1 MNKDVPE
8 QIRFGNVFSFRLLSF
23 TFPEVSTVAR
33 QLTSAAKVMLLSG
46 DQIHRTTTAC
56 IEVGCIGLLLCIDR
70 NQNPFSIYGAL
81 KNALA
86 VRQHNTAEC
95 AIIEG
100 IGCFLASASFAI
112 HSVSPFV
119 CGSSKHARNA
129 GSP

>member
-1 MNKDVPE
+1 
-8 QIRFGNVFSFRLLSF
+8 
-23 TFPEVSTVAR
+23 
-33 QLTSAAKVMLLSG
+33 MLLSG

-70 NQNPFSIYGAL
+70 NQNPFSIYGAF

-100 IGCFLASASFAI
+100 IGVFFSFCKLKAGFLS
-112 HSVSPFV
+112 
-119 CGSSKHARNA
+119 CRRNA
-129 GSP
+129 AWGLQPVDE

>member
-1 MNKDVPE
+1 
-8 QIRFGNVFSFRLLSF
+8 
-23 TFPEVSTVAR
+23 
-33 QLTSAAKVMLLSG
+33 MLLSG

-70 NQNPFSIYGAL
+70 NQNPFSIYGAF

-100 IGCFLASASFAI
+100 IGVFFSFCKLCDPLCQPVCLRPIEACTQCRI
-112 HSVSPFV
+112 PWLFSPFAPH
-119 CGSSKHARNA
+119 SL
-129 GSP
+129 P

>member
-8 QIRFGNVFSFRLLSF
+8 QIGFGNVFSFRLLSL
-23 TFPEVSTVAR
+23 TFPEVSTISR
-33 QLTSAAKVMLLSG
+33 QLTSAAKIMLLSG

-95 AIIEG
+95 AIMRALE
-100 IGCFLASASFAI
+100 CFLASASFAI

-119 CGSSKHARNA
+119 
-129 GSP
+129 